1 MEVLESHMTERLRL
15 SSCLVNDVCL
25 NSGDLSAST
34 IRASAATSNSIA
46 FEVAELSAKMAT
58 AREDV
63 GRFKEDVEWVRM
75 LEITHLTEGGQGWPK
90 MRQKWLSLCL
100 VCRTPK
106 VGQHTRDPVCYCLC
120 QPIGPSSPGPR
131 SSNAKCRGSIPPASW
146 GSL

>member
-1 MEVLESHMTERLRL
+1 MDVLESHMTERFRL
-15 SSCLVNDVCL
+15 SSCLVNDLCL

-75 LEITHLTEGGQGWPK
+75 LDITH
-90 MRQKWLSLCL
+90 
-100 VCRTPK
+100 
-106 VGQHTRDPVCYCLC
+106 Y
-120 QPIGPSSPGPR
+120 I
-131 SSNAKCRGSIPPASW
+131 
-146 GSL
+146 

>member
-1 MEVLESHMTERLRL
+1 MTTKMEVLESHMTERLRL

-75 LEITHLTEGGQGWPK
+75 LDITQ
-90 MRQKWLSLCL
+90 
-100 VCRTPK
+100 
-106 VGQHTRDPVCYCLC
+106 Y
-120 QPIGPSSPGPR
+120 I
-131 SSNAKCRGSIPPASW
+131 
-146 GSL
+146 

>member
-1 MEVLESHMTERLRL
+1 MKGHRQVTTKMEVLESHMSERLRL

-75 LEITHLTEGGQGWPK
+75 IEITHLTEGGRWCDR
-90 MRQKWLSLCL
+90 MHFLLNL
-100 VCRTPK
+100 
-106 VGQHTRDPVCYCLC
+106 
-120 QPIGPSSPGPR
+120 
-131 SSNAKCRGSIPPASW
+131 
-146 GSL
+146 